1 MRGGEV
7 FPHPRPLSAHPFLMV
22 DLPDPKSVRRIAVR
36 LTNWVG
42 DCVMNTPF
50 FHRLRE
56 IFPNAKITA
65 VGRKNVAMILKPH
78 PDVNDVW
85 AIDDSTPAAF
95 ARTAAKLRTLNADI
109 GFILPNSI
117 KTAALFAA
125 AGIPHRI
132 GYNRDARRLLLTHPV
147 TLRPEDLAVH
157 EVRYYL
163 RLLHFWEGDAKDPPP
178 LRLMLTDE
186 EKSQAEHWLRDHG
199 VRAGQMVVG
208 VNPAAIYGTAK
219 RWLPERFAEVGAHFV
234 REHDAR
240 IVVTGLQQE
249 HPIAQQ
255 VCDAGGDGFIN
266 AAGKMKL
273 RDLMAFIERCQLFV
287 TNDSGAM
294 HVAAAFGTNLIAI
307 FGSTDWVTTAPL
319 SSRARIVRVETP
331 CAPCILRHCPID
343 HRCMTGVTAQRVI
356 EEAEDL
362 LGSAARAG
370 R

>member
-1 MRGGEV
+1 MT
-7 FPHPRPLSAHPFLMV
+7 S
-22 DLPDPKSVRRIAVR
+22 LPDPKSVKKIAVR

-50 FHRLRE
+50 LHRLRE
-56 IFPNAKITA
+56 IFPNAGIVA

-78 PDVNDVW
+78 PDVDEVW
-85 AIDDSTPAAF
+85 AIDDSTPAHF
-95 ARTAAKLRTLNADI
+95 AQSVARVRRIKADI

-132 GYNRDARRLLLTHPV
+132 GYNRDARRVLLNHPV

-186 EKSQAEHWLRDHG
+186 ERAQGEHWLQSHG
-199 VRAGQMVVG
+199 VEPGQMVVG
-208 VNPAAIYGTAK
+208 LNPAAIYGTAK
-219 RWLPERFAEVGAHFV
+219 RWLPERFAEVGAHFM
-234 REHDAR
+234 RAHGAR
-240 IVVTGLQQE
+240 VVVTGLQQE
-249 HPIAQQ
+249 HDIAQQ
-255 VCDAGGDGFIN
+255 VCDAGDATFIN

-273 RDLMAFIERCQLFV
+273 RDLMAFIERCNLFV

-294 HVAAAFGTNLIAI
+294 HVAAAFGTNLIAV

-319 SSRARIVRVETP
+319 SSRARIVRVETV

-356 EEAEDL
+356 DEAEDL
-362 LGSAARAG
+362 IGCTATARQL
-370 R
+370 